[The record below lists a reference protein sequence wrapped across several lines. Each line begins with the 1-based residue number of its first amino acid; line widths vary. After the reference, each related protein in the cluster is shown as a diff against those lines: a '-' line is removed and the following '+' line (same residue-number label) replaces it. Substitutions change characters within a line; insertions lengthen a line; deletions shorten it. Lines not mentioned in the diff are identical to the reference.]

1 MKRKLLWDELYQYG
15 YVFSWK
21 KSLGMYGVVVAFAL
35 LLGQYFHL
43 DGIYLVLLCG
53 WCAFLFPFFLRNLY
67 RNRYGQLQFVEAN
80 TYMEQFLY
88 SFQKSGKVLVT
99 LKDVEKLLA
108 KGRMHTCIRDAITYI
123 EKTYGENQVEAK
135 ALSRIEQE
143 YPLQQMATM
152 HRFALQ
158 VEQNGGEYGDAIL
171 LMLDARRMWA
181 DREYE
186 LLKEKK
192 RKRTQILVSVVVSLL
207 LCSAFV
213 YVANGISMTISD
225 YALVKVTT
233 LATLL
238 IDLWI
243 FYVADKK
250 LASGS
255 MEKTCDEK
263 DLLRQYE
270 KVKRCDAAGKREL
283 GYGIAKRK
291 VTRALQKVFP
301 QWLLEVSLLLQSEN
315 VQVAIM
321 ESYEEAPLLLKP
333 ELRQLIQDLQQKPTD
348 MEPYLAFLQTYA
360 LPEVQSS
367 MKMLYSLSEGTG
379 GNASSQISDIIRRNQ
394 LLFDQAQKMKNED
407 ALGGLYALFLA
418 PQLTGGAKMLVDQL
432 WNRKKSMK
440 TNKTKPIP
448 EDVFDKILYHAVH
461 DEKDILTKAGIIIQ
475 SQTGLRINEVL
486 SIQEGCVKRT
496 SDGCDYMEV
505 TLGKTEKGEPIIH
518 KVFINDIVKDAITEL
533 SEYTSELRK
542 ESGLKELF
550 LCKSAKKKNAINVY
564 SLEHWNDQKLSLF
577 INKYDIQDNKGELY
591 PLTSHQFR
599 ATFVRELIKRKVP
612 IAMIMKQYSHV
623 SIEMT
628 AHYLTL
634 QEEEV
639 KEIYSDMILS
649 PESKIAGLRAK
660 EIKSKLDGLFH
671 GKTEDEIDDV
681 ITDLAKTM
689 SFNPL
694 PTGVCLYDFR
704 RGNCTDGDGCFFY
717 NCPNYITE
725 VQFYPILKDE
735 LDLLEK
741 EMARLKELGQEPAY
755 QVQAVKYKY
764 LKPLVESLEVQL
776 NGKESVG

>member
-1 MKRKLLWDELYQYG
+1 MHSAGIFIALVRPFITAKSTKESRKYIRFEYITDADIQETVKQYAYYKLGKTKPQTVQNYINGSLPMFIEYCSLNGIHSFADVTLEDYLNFNLWMKND
-15 YVFSWK
+15 K
-21 KSLGMYGVVVAFAL
+21 KVAVGTGNNSCHVVEEIIRI
-35 LLGQYFHL
+35 GQIKGWNVPTFHL
-43 DGIYLVLLCG
+43 PK
-53 WCAFLFPFFLRNLY
+53 A
-67 RNRYGQLQFVEAN
+67 ETAN
-80 TYMEQFLY
+80 
-88 SFQKSGKVLVT
+88 
-99 LKDVEKLLA
+99 
-108 KGRMHTCIRDAITYI
+108 
-123 EKTYGENQVEAK
+123 
-135 ALSRIEQE
+135 
-143 YPLQQMATM
+143 
-152 HRFALQ
+152 
-158 VEQNGGEYGDAIL
+158 
-171 LMLDARRMWA
+171 
-181 DREYE
+181 
-186 LLKEKK
+186 
-192 RKRTQILVSVVVSLL
+192 
-207 LCSAFV
+207 
-213 YVANGISMTISD
+213 
-225 YALVKVTT
+225 
-233 LATLL
+233 
-238 IDLWI
+238 
-243 FYVADKK
+243 
-250 LASGS
+250 
-255 MEKTCDEK
+255 
-263 DLLRQYE
+263 
-270 KVKRCDAAGKREL
+270 
-283 GYGIAKRK
+283 
-291 VTRALQKVFP
+291 
-301 QWLLEVSLLLQSEN
+301 
-315 VQVAIM
+315 
-321 ESYEEAPLLLKP
+321 
-333 ELRQLIQDLQQKPTD
+333 
-348 MEPYLAFLQTYA
+348 
-360 LPEVQSS
+360 
-367 MKMLYSLSEGTG
+367 
-379 GNASSQISDIIRRNQ
+379 
-394 LLFDQAQKMKNED
+394 
-407 ALGGLYALFLA
+407 
-418 PQLTGGAKMLVDQL
+418 QL
-432 WNRKKSMK
+432 WNTRKSMK

-461 DEKDILTKAGIIIQ
+461 DENDVLTKAGIIIQ

-496 SDGCDYMEV
+496 FDGYDYMEV

-518 KVFINDIVKDAITEL
+518 KVFINELVKNTIKEL
-533 SEYTSELRK
+533 SDFTEPLRK

-550 LCKSAKKKNAINVY
+550 LVKNHGIRV
-564 SLEHWNDQKLSLF
+564 LKVTKWNENRLTHF
-577 INKYDIQDNKGELY
+577 IERWDIRDNKGELY

-639 KEIYSDMILS
+639 KEIYSDMILR

-660 EIKSKLDGLFH
+660 EIKGKLDNLFH